1 MQIDL
6 EDIMAGAVGRILV
19 TFLFLLSAVW
29 LGSIIGA
36 TAWQVGDY
44 GFESFPNFQDLLM
57 SLLMQINLWIVPNV
71 AFLAIMTVYL
81 FVSDGIG
88 HVAWG
93 IIVGFESLFL
103 MLGWCLHFEET
114 KDTVLAWGSWLV
126 LLAMAET
133 GIWLH
138 RQMMTNRWVRQM
150 AELRAENAML
160 RAEREATP
168 VPGNAEETPDAD

>member
-1 MQIDL
+1 MQIDI

-19 TFLFLLSAVW
+19 IFLFLLSAVW
-29 LGSIIGA
+29 LGSIIGT

-44 GFESFPNFQDLLM
+44 GFESLPDFGDLLM
-57 SLLMQINLWIVPNV
+57 SMVMQINLWIVPNA

-81 FVSDGIG
+81 FVFDGTG

-114 KDTVLAWGSWLV
+114 NDTRSRGAAGWACW
-126 LLAMAET
+126 
-133 GIWLH
+133 
-138 RQMMTNRWVRQM
+138 RWRRPASGCTVR
-150 AELRAENAML
+150 
-160 RAEREATP
+160 
-168 VPGNAEETPDAD
+168 